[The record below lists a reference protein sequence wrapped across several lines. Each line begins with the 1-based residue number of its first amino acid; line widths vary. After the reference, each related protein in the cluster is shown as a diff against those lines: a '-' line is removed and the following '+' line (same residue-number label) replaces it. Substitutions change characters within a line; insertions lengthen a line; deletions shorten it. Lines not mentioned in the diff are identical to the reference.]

1 MLTSY
6 EMNSEELTPEFIK
19 IIKKIYKNKRIEIT
33 ISEIDETEY
42 ILRSPQNKKAL
53 LNRLKDIEENI
64 NIVEPEKNEF
74 E

>member
-19 IIKKIYKNKRIEIT
+19 NIKKIYKNKRIEIT

-42 ILRSPQNKKAL
+42 ILRSPQNKKVL

-64 NIVEPEKNEF
+64 NIVEAEKNEF

>member
-19 IIKKIYKNKRIEIT
+19 NIKKIYKNKRIEIT

-42 ILRSPQNKKAL
+42 ILRSPQNKKVL